1 MVGCV
6 LLGRV
11 GCDLSCTFLICGFG
25 CGCDLL
31 FGGVHL
37 VGFVL
42 GRRLLID
49 FVCIGLGGC
58 LILNCWFG
66 ICIKCTFGLGFCG
79 GFVGG
84 LYGLLI
90 NGLLFTFC
98 CERFVVCG
106 WCILGVIVVNALRCG

>member
-1 MVGCV
+1 M
-6 LLGRV
+6 
-11 GCDLSCTFLICGFG
+11 
-25 CGCDLL
+25 
-31 FGGVHL
+31 
-37 VGFVL
+37 GFVL

-66 ICIKCTFGLGFCG
+66 ICIKRTFGLGFCG

-98 CERFVVCG
+98 CERFVVCS